1 MRSVFFFQTGERE
14 SIVIILV
21 NLDDK
26 DARVVARVK
35 RANSYW
41 V

>member
-21 NLDDK
+21 NLADK

-35 RANSYW
+35 RVNSYW